1 MGISRR
7 ALVLG
12 ASAVAG
18 ASALG
23 ALGLSSAAVRRQIGW
38 TGPDGQVPAVPPA
51 DVLRG
56 NFTSTARGR
65 SVQVAVVGDRSAPS
79 CLVLHGRGGSA
90 VSILALGL
98 PEFLAASGLRLSLVA
113 VDGGDEYWTGP
124 SMRMLTDELPGWLD
138 TMEVARP
145 RAALGISMG
154 GFGALALAA
163 RTPLDVVAAI
173 SPALFPDWEAAE
185 DIHGFPD
192 ERTWE
197 EHEPLRHKAEVT
209 AEVGIWCGRED
220 PFHDAAVSYGAAT
233 GSFDHG
239 AHDEGYWR
247 RVLPEALRF
256 IG

>member
-12 ASAVAG
+12 VGAVAG
-18 ASALG
+18 VGALG
-23 ALGLSSAAVRRQIGW
+23 ALGLSSSAVRRGIGW
-38 TGPDGQVPAVPPA
+38 TGPDGAVPAVPPA

-56 NFTSTARGR
+56 NFRSAARGR

-79 CLVLHGRGGSA
+79 CLVLHGRGGS
-90 VSILALGL
+90 STTMLALGL

-124 SMRMLTDELPGWLD
+124 SMAMLTDEAPGWFD
-138 TMEVARP
+138 TMEVPRP

-163 RTPLDVVAAI
+163 RTELEAVAAI
-173 SPALFPDWEAAE
+173 SPALFPDWEAAR
-185 DIHGFPD
+185 GVGAFPD

-197 EHEPLRHKAEVT
+197 EHEPLRHKADVT
-209 AEVGIWCGRED
+209 ARVGIWCGRED
-220 PFHDAAVSYGAAT
+220 PFHDAAVSYGAT
-233 GSFDHG
+233 VGSFDHG

-256 IG
+256 IA